1 MGENV
6 ATLLGAIRLD
16 SKSGMA
22 YSDQSATQYSPSPSP
37 TSIASDNRWSFLP
50 KDTKGIEES
59 EVVQGRVLWLP
70 PKDELPTK
78 AVRRAHGK
86 GAVEEGI
93 YNHPIV
99 VISRPADA
107 EEIVHFHLV
116 SRYKKQRGAMLL
128 IEY

>member
-1 MGENV
+1 V
-6 ATLLGAIRLD
+6 ATPSGAIRLD
-16 SKSGMA
+16 HRSGMA
-22 YSDQSATQYSPSPSP
+22 YSDRSATQYSPSLSP
-37 TSIASDNRWSFLP
+37 TSAASESRWSLLP
-50 KDTKGIEES
+50 KDTKGVDES
-59 EVVQGRVLWLP
+59 EVVQGRILWLP

-99 VISRPADA
+99 VISRPSDA

-116 SRYKKQRGAMLL
+116 RGY
-128 IEY
+128 EN